1 MTQSEKV
8 SEQLKK
14 FFSGLGY
21 SQREIAE
28 KLGIR
33 QQVVHS
39 LLNGRPFGKKSAEN
53 WSKQFGLNP
62 AWLITGEGRMLL
74 YEDAEPQQTLVQV
87 TAKSVVG
94 ELSQTIANE
103 ILKLVANGELYPR
116 NMMEQKEQLLRE
128 KDAEIKELN
137 REIGALQAQLEQAGL
152 TPVNK
157 KVAV

>member
-1 MTQSEKV
+1 
-8 SEQLKK
+8 
-14 FFSGLGY
+14 
-21 SQREIAE
+21 
-28 KLGIR
+28 
-33 QQVVHS
+33 
-39 LLNGRPFGKKSAEN
+39 
-53 WSKQFGLNP
+53 
-62 AWLITGEGRMLL
+62 MLL
-74 YEDAEPQQTLVQV
+74 SEDTEPQQTLIQV
-87 TAKSVVG
+87 TAQNVVG

-116 NMMEQKEQLLRE
+116 NIMEQKEQLLRE